1 MKLNLE
7 QSLFSDRNRD
17 MKQAIL
23 EQLEAL
29 TTTGHLSIAV
39 SKLIKS
45 KVFSGDDF
53 NKSIQGEPQA
63 SFGGKVFFWAMVN
76 MTDDDR
82 LDEVDAVVKAITD
95 YVHA

>member
-1 MKLNLE
+1 MTTNQAE
-7 QSLFSDRNRD
+7 QH
-17 MKQAIL
+17 
-23 EQLEAL
+23 EAL
-29 TTTGHLSIAV
+29 TTNGQLAIAV

-53 NKSIQGEPQA
+53 NKSIQGETQA

-82 LDEVDAVVKAITD
+82 LDEVDAGVKTITN